1 METTSDRQQ
10 SWLRGACPT
19 STLMTRNTRDRVP
32 RCVRGRVSHMA
43 FDFKGEHIEV
53 AHGTGEDRGVLTVTI
68 NRPPVNA
75 LSRAVQEEL
84 RRVAVAVNSDD
95 DVRVVVITGG
105 AKVFAAG
112 ADVKEM
118 SQWSADQAREETGG
132 LQSAFTAIA
141 EIRVPVIAQM
151 SGYALGGGLE
161 LALCADIRV
170 ADSTIKLGQPEI
182 LLALIPGAGGTQ
194 RLTRLIGP
202 SRAKE
207 LIFTGRQVRAD
218 EALAMG
224 LVNDV
229 VEPDVLPTRVA
240 ELART
245 LARAS
250 QPALRAAKRAIIAA
264 DAALAAGLSEER
276 IEFTALFG
284 QPDAN
289 RGFASFL
296 ADGPGKADFRD

>member
-1 METTSDRQQ
+1 
-10 SWLRGACPT
+10 
-19 STLMTRNTRDRVP
+19 
-32 RCVRGRVSHMA
+32 MA
-43 FDFKGEHIEV
+43 FDFAGEHITLT
-53 AHGTGEDRGVLTVTI
+53 HGTGDDRGVLTVTV

-95 DVRVVVITGG
+95 EVRVVVITGG

-118 SQWSADQAREETGG
+118 SRWDAAGAREETGA

-141 EIRVPVIAQM
+141 DMRVPVIAQM

-161 LALCADIRV
+161 LAMCADIRI
-170 ADSTIKLGQPEI
+170 ADTTIKVGQPEI

-194 RLTRLIGP
+194 RLTRLVGP
-202 SRAKE
+202 ARAKD

-218 EALAMG
+218 EALAIG
-224 LVNDV
+224 LVNEV
-229 VEPDVLPTRVA
+229 VEPDALAARVA
-240 ELART
+240 DLART

-250 QPALRAAKRAIIAA
+250 QSALRAAKRAVNAA
-264 DAALAAGLSEER
+264 DTMLAAGLSEER
-276 IEFTALFG
+276 VEFTALFG
-284 QPDAN
+284 QPDTD
-289 RGFASFL
+289 RGFESFL
-296 ADGPGKADFRD
+296 TDGPGKADFRV

>member
-1 METTSDRQQ
+1 MGFEFT
-10 SWLRGACPT
+10 
-19 STLMTRNTRDRVP
+19 
-32 RCVRGRVSHMA
+32 
-43 FDFKGEHIEV
+43 GEHLSL
-53 AHGTGEDRGVLTVTI
+53 AHGTGDDRGVLTVTI

-95 DVRVVVITGG
+95 AVRVVVITGG
-105 AKVFAAG
+105 PKVFAAG

-118 SQWSADQAREETGG
+118 SQWTAEQAREETGG
-132 LQSAFTAIA
+132 LQSAFTSVA

-161 LALCADIRV
+161 LAMCADIRI
-170 ADSTIKLGQPEI
+170 ADTSIKIGQPEI

-194 RLTRLIGP
+194 RLTRLVGP
-202 SRAKE
+202 ARAKE

-218 EALAMG
+218 EALALG
-224 LVNDV
+224 LVNEV
-229 VEPDVLPTRVA
+229 VEPEVLPARVA
-240 ELART
+240 EFART

-250 QPALRAAKRAIIAA
+250 QPALRAAKRAINSA

-276 IEFTALFG
+276 VEFTALFG
-284 QPDAN
+284 HPDTR
-289 RGFASFL
+289 RGFHSFL